1 MKGNRFDNVKDFML
15 ALCLGI
21 IAARCIS
28 FERPSDAF
36 IIGYLVAH
44 IAWVLLVAYGEIQ
57 RKRRYSRQ
65 NHKRMASL

>member
-1 MKGNRFDNVKDFML
+1 MKGKKFENLKNFLL
-15 ALCLGI
+15 AVLLGI
-21 IAARCIS
+21 VVSKCFVFQKS
-28 FERPSDAF
+28 SDAF

-44 IAWVLLVAYGEIQ
+44 VAWVALVAYDELL